1 MNFLVIFL
9 MDQAAFS
16 IDEMGGG
23 GGGGGDNF
31 YIYLLFAD
39 WHCMVG

>member
-1 MNFLVIFL
+1 MNFLVIFR
-9 MDQAAFS
+9 MDQAAFC
-16 IDEMGGG
+16 IDEMG